1 MIVFKGNA
9 SAPMGRISSS
19 SQIKVAGNKSTT
31 IDHIRTGYYRILAW
45 FINIK

>member
-9 SAPMGRISSS
+9 SVAIGGISRS

-31 IDHIRTGYYRILAW
+31 IDHIRTGYYRISAW

>member
-9 SAPMGRISSS
+9 SAPMDKISSS
-19 SQIKVAGNKSTT
+19 SQITGAGNKSTT

-45 FINIK
+45 FINKK